1 MSTEAAKTLLRSAA
15 PGQFD
20 VVAEH
25 IHKLARPEGPWLD
38 EATAEQTALTCSNL
52 ESNAGGHPLAAGLEK
67 ILKEYQEKTFSSK
80 GIAAK
85 FVLQSSDGSDLQIHT
100 YAEKLDL
107 PNFYTGY
114 WKATWILSSD
124 NALSGETKIHT
135 CSYEDGN
142 NHLTMAKTF
151 DPTPV
156 TEEAPKD
163 LPEEEAEDALTSLEQ
178 GILNQIIKW
187 EHDVLDSLSTMHEE
201 APGSLKKIRRVLPI
215 TKTKMK
221 WDVVAQRSV
230 KTLMNS
236 TKR

>member
-20 VVAEH
+20 IVAEN
-25 IHKLARPEGPWLD
+25 IHKLARPDGPWLD
-38 EATAEQTALTCSNL
+38 EATAEQTALKCSDL
-52 ESNAGGHPLAAGLEK
+52 EGNASGHPLAAVLEQK
-67 ILKEYQEKTFSSK
+67 LKDYQEQTFTSK

-85 FVLQSSDGSDLQIHT
+85 VVLQSNNGSDLQIHT

-114 WKATWILSSD
+114 WKATWILSS
-124 NALSGETKIHT
+124 NNSLSGETKIHT

-142 NHLTMAKTF
+142 NQMTFAKSF
-151 DPTPV
+151 DETPV

-163 LPEEEAEDALTSLEQ
+163 APDDAASLEQ
-178 GILNQIIKW
+178 GVVNQIQNFEQK
-187 EHDVLDSLSTMHEE
+187 VLETLAEMHE
-201 APGSLKKIRRVLPI
+201 AVPGSLKKIRRVLPI

-230 KTLMNS
+230 KTLMN
-236 TKR
+236 TTAKQR